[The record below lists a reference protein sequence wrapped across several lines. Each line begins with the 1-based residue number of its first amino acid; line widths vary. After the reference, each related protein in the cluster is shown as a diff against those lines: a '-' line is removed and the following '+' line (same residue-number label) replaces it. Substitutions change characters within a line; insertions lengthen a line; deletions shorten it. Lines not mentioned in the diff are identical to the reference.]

1 MIRKIVNG
9 MIYDGTGEAP
19 FLGSL
24 ELEDGRICRILP
36 GASQPDEAEAEDVID
51 AKGMAVTPGFVDIH
65 RHHDI
70 AALYD
75 PEFGQ
80 LELAQGITT
89 AVAGNC
95 GLSPFPNCP
104 QRQEEQ
110 FSYIE
115 PCLGKMPSDNQLHL
129 FSDFMSALEAKSLP
143 LNVAALTGAGACAT
157 AAMGYEPRSF
167 TPAEREKAVLYVK
180 DAMESGALGMSFGIM
195 YTPECY
201 LSEEDMVAMAAEC
214 GRHGGMVSCHI
225 RGEGNSLVASV
236 KEIIEI
242 CRKAQVPLNIS
253 HFKATGLQ
261 NWGHAI
267 GKAIEEIEKAQAA
280 GQTITVDVYPYTGG
294 ATTAMSLIPPCV
306 TEGKPISYLGTP
318 EGAAKLRRE
327 IYRDQPG
334 WDNMVKSIGWERTI
348 IGSVTL
354 EKNAVYSGK
363 SVAQIAQ
370 ELGLE
375 DPCEWLGKLIA
386 EEEGKVGCI
395 IMSMSQEDVDTV
407 MKLPYAAV
415 ISDSLYGGG
424 ENPHPRLYGSFPK
437 IIREYVKERGI
448 LTLEE
453 AIHKMTAMPAERV
466 GLTDRGYLKEGY
478 AADINI
484 FDPDQ
489 IRDLATFTRS
499 KQLAEGIAYTLIG
512 GETAAVGSRRTKGA
526 YGRLI
531 KRKG

>member
-1 MIRKIVNG
+1 
-9 MIYDGTGEAP
+9 
-19 FLGSL
+19 
-24 ELEDGRICRILP
+24 
-36 GASQPDEAEAEDVID
+36 
-51 AKGMAVTPGFVDIH
+51 
-65 RHHDI
+65 
-70 AALYD
+70 
-75 PEFGQ
+75 
-80 LELAQGITT
+80 
-89 AVAGNC
+89 
-95 GLSPFPNCP
+95 
-104 QRQEEQ
+104 
-110 FSYIE
+110 
-115 PCLGKMPSDNQLHL
+115 
-129 FSDFMSALEAKSLP
+129 
-143 LNVAALTGAGACAT
+143 
-157 AAMGYEPRSF
+157 
-167 TPAEREKAVLYVK
+167 
-180 DAMESGALGMSFGIM
+180 
-195 YTPECY
+195 
-201 LSEEDMVAMAAEC
+201 MVAMAAEC

-318 EGAAKLRRE
+318 EGAAKLRKE
-327 IYRDQPG
+327 IYREQPG

-395 IMSMSQEDVDTV
+395 IMSMSQDDVDTV

-499 KQLAEGIAYTLIG
+499 KQLSEGIAYTLIG
-512 GETAAVGSRRTKGA
+512 GETAAEGSRRTKGA